1 MSKLLATPFGFNLN
15 TNDVDE
21 FLVGRFKKK
30 LKYWSMMHILLTSRV
45 VVINSILTTSLYSF
59 VNVWVKSNNSIKN
72 ACITIL
78 HNYL

>member
-1 MSKLLATPFGFNLN
+1 
-15 TNDVDE
+15 
-21 FLVGRFKKK
+21 
-30 LKYWSMMHILLTSRV
+30 
-45 VVINSILTTSLYSF
+45 LYSF